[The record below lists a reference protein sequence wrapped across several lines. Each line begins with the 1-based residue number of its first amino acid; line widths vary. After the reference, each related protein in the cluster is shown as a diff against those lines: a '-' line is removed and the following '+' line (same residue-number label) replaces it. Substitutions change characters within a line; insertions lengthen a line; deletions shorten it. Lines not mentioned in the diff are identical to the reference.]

1 MQGNI
6 HISDGWQPGKSVFSR
21 ARRGISSP
29 IRARSW
35 TLEPPEPTSE
45 DLAKYLDELR
55 RINGAGEANW
65 TRVLLT
71 AHDEVGNASHA
82 ALRRL
87 GAGAADVLLRRR
99 RIKDSAEAF
108 YVDARFRGQA
118 CAEIEL
124 QAPHCHRRDVVHSLT

>member
-6 HISDGWQPGKSVFSR
+6 HTSDYWQPGTSVFRARVKGSPPSR
-21 ARRGISSP
+21 AVTD
-29 IRARSW
+29 AR
-35 TLEPPEPTSE
+35 TPEPTSE
-45 DLAKYLDELR
+45 DLAEDLDELR
-55 RINGAGEANW
+55 RVDSAGETNW
-65 TRVLLT
+65 TRVLPPL
-71 AHDEVGNASHA
+71 HDEVGNTADP
-82 ALRRL
+82 ALRCL
-87 GAGAADVLLRRR
+87 GARAAHILLRRR